1 MIAAYSGNVECVRM
15 LLAAGADVNAAYD
28 GWTALMSAASK
39 GKIECVKLLIDAG
52 ADLNHK
58 DRHNYSALYYAA
70 YHGHFRCVSLL
81 RSAGAE
87 GRYQADLITPRKF

>member
-1 MIAAYSGNVECVRM
+1 MTKEESNEA
-15 LLAAGADVNAAYD
+15 LL
-28 GWTALMSAASK
+28 SAAEAGDVEALK
-39 GKIECVKLLIDAG
+39 AAFAAG
-52 ADLNHK
+52 ADLNYK
-58 DRHNYSALYYAA
+58 DRHNYSALYYAV